1 MAQEGDNAL
10 PRSIARANNWMEPYE
25 ALFVRKFGGRSLI
38 FSQDRQPYWKFL
50 VKGVDKI
57 KSDPDPV
64 TRLLCLVPIAKHA
77 NNCGML
83 PPRGASN
90 MASHVSQM
98 MGGGNMNMNFG
109 GAASSPTDN
118 SIDDTKIPKEIS
130 RAIQDLPSTIHED
143 LVVRNYL
150 KVHAFSSLRQNNHQ
164 VGDWIKR
171 ELDYWEKDFSALA
184 SDLAT
189 KLHLTDE
196 EYEVQR
202 VADAQQKEERD
213 NARSASM
220 AAMKQR
226 VMNGEFDS
234 FLK

>member
-1 MAQEGDNAL
+1 MAQEDANAL
-10 PRSIARANNWMEPYE
+10 PRSIARANNWIEPYE
-25 ALFVRKFGGRSLI
+25 ALFVRKFGGRSLV
-38 FSQDRQPYWKFL
+38 FSKDRKPYWKFL

-57 KSDPDPV
+57 KSEPDPI

-77 NNCGML
+77 DSCGML

-90 MASHVSQM
+90 MTSHVSRM
-98 MGGGNMNMNFG
+98 MGGGNRNVG

-118 SIDDTKIPKEIS
+118 SIDDTKIPTEIS

-171 ELDYWEKDFSALA
+171 ELDYWEKDFYALA

-189 KLHLTDE
+189 KLHLTEE

-202 VADAQQKEERD
+202 VADAQQKGERD
-213 NARSASM
+213 NAIITGM
-220 AAMKQR
+220 VGMKQG

-234 FLK
+234 FLN